1 MDDAVWD
8 VRIHFDAQHNL
19 DRKICNSD
27 VTYLNLYAL
36 MRTQGFNFSDELYH
50 MGNTC
55 IGVQR
60 EHALDLIDTNIKLQQ
75 IKKQNED
82 SLVLNLL
89 VRATSFVSTAYH
101 VSEEKLAT
109 VLYEEPVVYDLRD
122 PPVLAVNDHG
132 VVYESQ
138 RSNSSALVQP
148 TGMCTQESR
157 NVSKRKLKSVMEEE
171 EEEGYK
177 STDDSQGAYD
187 SDNNPFCMKK
197 YRIAE
202 DTEIIEGK
210 RLADAELEEDADSDE
225 DSDKE

>member
-60 EHALDLIDTNIKLQQ
+60 EHGLDLIDTNIKLQQ

-82 SLVLNLL
+82 NLVLNLL
-89 VRATSFVSTAYH
+89 VRATSFVSTA
-101 VSEEKLAT
+101 LM
-109 VLYEEPVVYDLRD
+109 
-122 PPVLAVNDHG
+122 
-132 VVYESQ
+132 
-138 RSNSSALVQP
+138 LV
-148 TGMCTQESR
+148 R
-157 NVSKRKLKSVMEEE
+157 N
-171 EEEGYK
+171 
-177 STDDSQGAYD
+177 
-187 SDNNPFCMKK
+187 N
-197 YRIAE
+197 
-202 DTEIIEGK
+202 
-210 RLADAELEEDADSDE
+210 
-225 DSDKE
+225 